1 MSPTKSRQDRLRELL
16 KVFNSND
23 KVLITICADPDSL
36 ASAMA
41 LKRLLWRKVKA
52 VTIAH
57 FNEIK
62 RFDNL
67 TMIRLLKIPLVK
79 PRGLRAPDFTKT
91 VLVDGQPNHSESF
104 AALNYD
110 VVIDHHPV
118 SQQLQASF
126 VDIRPQY
133 GATATIM
140 TEYLR
145 AAKVRPSK
153 SLATALLFAIRVD
166 TGNFELGV
174 TEEDIKAFR
183 YLFPYADMNLLRK
196 IEMADMRT
204 EDLRYFRRALESKEI
219 IKGKIFSH
227 LGQIESP
234 DNLVLVADFFMRL
247 HEIAWVVVS
256 GVYRKTLVVVIRN
269 DGFHKDAGTWA
280 SSAFGRLGSAGGRRS
295 RARAEIPLT
304 DIQKHLGKDDPTD
317 LGRFVIRQFKKGG
330 GRPLRSGNPYAT
342 ESSKS

>member
-1 MSPTKSRQDRLRELL
+1 MSPTRSRQDRLRELL
-16 KVFNSND
+16 KVFNSKD

-52 VTIAH
+52 VTIIH

-67 TMIRLLKIPLVK
+67 AMIRLLKIPLVK
-79 PRGLRAPDFTKT
+79 PQRLLSSDFTKT

-145 AAKVRPSK
+145 AAKLRPSK

-166 TGNFELGV
+166 TNNFESGA

-183 YLFPYADMNLLRK
+183 YLFPHTDMNLLRK
-196 IEMADMRT
+196 IEMADMGT
-204 EDLRYFRRALESKEI
+204 EDLKYFLRALESKEI

-227 LGQIESP
+227 LGQVESP

-269 DGFHKDAGTWA
+269 DGFRKDAGTWA
-280 SSAFGRLGSAGGRRS
+280 NSAFGRLGSAGGRRS

-304 DIQKHLGKDDPTD
+304 DIQKHLGKDDPGD

-330 GRPLRSGNPYAT
+330 GSR
-342 ESSKS
+342 

>member
-1 MSPTKSRQDRLRELL
+1 MSPIRSRQERLRELF
-16 KVFNSND
+16 KVFNSKD

-41 LKRLLWRKVKA
+41 LKRLLWRKVKG
-52 VTIAH
+52 VVITH

-79 PRGLRAPDFTKT
+79 PQSLRISSFTKT

-104 AALNYD
+104 AEFNYD
-110 VVIDHHPV
+110 VIIDHHPL
-118 SQQLQASF
+118 SLKLQASF

-166 TGNFELGV
+166 TGNFESGA
-174 TEEDIKAFR
+174 TEKDIKAFR
-183 YLFPYADMNLLRK
+183 YLFPYANMNLLRK
-196 IEMADMRT
+196 IEMADMTT
-204 EDLRYFRRALESKEI
+204 EDLKYFRRALESKETI
-219 IKGKIFSH
+219 GGKIFSH

-256 GVYRKTLVVVIRN
+256 GVYRQTLVVVIRN
-269 DGFHKDAGTWA
+269 DGFRKDAGA
-280 SSAFGRLGSAGGRRS
+280 LANNAFGRLGNAGGRRS
-295 RARAEIPLT
+295 RARAEIPLANLS
-304 DIQKHLGKDDPTD
+304 KHLEKDDPAS
-317 LGRFVIRQFKKGG
+317 LGRFVIGQFK
-330 GRPLRSGNPYAT
+330 
-342 ESSKS
+342 

>member
-1 MSPTKSRQDRLRELL
+1 MSPTRSRQDRLRELY
-16 KVFNSND
+16 KAFNSKD

-41 LKRLLWRKVKA
+41 LKRLLWRKVKG
-52 VTIAH
+52 VNITH

-67 TMIRLLKIPLVK
+67 AMIRLLKIPLVK
-79 PRGLRAPDFTKT
+79 PQGLRLPDFTKT

-110 VVIDHHPV
+110 VIIDHHPI
-118 SQQLQASF
+118 SQKLQASF

-145 AAKVRPSK
+145 AAKLRPSK
-153 SLATALLFAIRVD
+153 SLATALLFAIRID
-166 TGNFELGV
+166 TGNFESGV
-174 TEEDIKAFR
+174 TEEDVKAFR
-183 YLFPYADMNLLRK
+183 YLFPYTDMNLLRK
-196 IEMADMRT
+196 IEMANMGT
-204 EDLRYFRRALESKEI
+204 EDLKYFRRALESKEV

-234 DNLVLVADFFMRL
+234 DNIVLVADFFMRL
-247 HEIAWVVVS
+247 HEITWVVVS
-256 GVYRKTLVVVIRN
+256 GVYRQTLVVVIRN
-269 DGFHKDAGTWA
+269 DGSRKDAGTLTN
-280 SSAFGRLGSAGGRRS
+280 SAFGRFGSAGGRRS

-304 DIQKHLGKDDPTD
+304 DLQKHLGKDDPAD
-317 LGRFVIRQFKKGG
+317 LGRFVIRQFEKGG
-330 GRPLRSGNPYAT
+330 GRR
-342 ESSKS
+342 

>member
-1 MSPTKSRQDRLRELL
+1 MSPTRSRQERLRELF
-16 KVFNSND
+16 KVFNSKDN
-23 KVLITICADPDSL
+23 VLITICADPDSL

-41 LKRLLWRKVKA
+41 LKRLLWRKVKG
-52 VTIAH
+52 VTISH

-79 PRGLRAPDFTKT
+79 PQGIRPSDFSKT

-104 AALNYD
+104 APLDYD
-110 VVIDHHPV
+110 VIIDHHPL
-118 SQQLQASF
+118 SEKLQASF

-145 AAKVRPSK
+145 AAQIRPSK
-153 SLATALLFAIRVD
+153 SLATALIFAIRVD
-166 TGNFELGV
+166 TGNFEADV
-174 TEEDIKAFR
+174 TGEDVKAFR
-183 YLFPYADMNLLRK
+183 YLFPHADMNLLRK

-204 EDLRYFRRALESKEI
+204 EDLKYFRLALENIEI
-219 IKGKIFSH
+219 IEGKIFSH

-247 HEIAWVVVS
+247 HEIGWVVVS
-256 GVYRKTLVVVIRN
+256 GIYRKTVVVVIRN
-269 DGFHKDAGTWA
+269 DGFRKDAGTLA
-280 SSAFGRLGSAGGRRS
+280 NRAFGRLGSAGGRRS
-295 RARAEIPLT
+295 RAREEIPLS
-304 DIQKHLGKDDPTD
+304 DLQKHSGEDYPTD
-317 LGRFVIRQFKKGG
+317 LGRFVIRRFEKGG
-330 GRPLRSGNPYAT
+330 GSR
-342 ESSKS
+342 

>member
-1 MSPTKSRQDRLRELL
+1 MSPTRSRQDRLRELL
-16 KVFNSND
+16 KVFNSKD

-52 VTIAH
+52 VTISH
-57 FNEIK
+57 FNEIQ

-79 PRGLRAPDFTKT
+79 PQRLRVSDFTKT

-110 VVIDHHPV
+110 VVIDHHPL
-118 SQQLQASF
+118 SQQLPASF

-140 TEYLR
+140 TVYLR
-145 AAKVRPSK
+145 TAKLRPSK

-166 TGNFELGV
+166 TGNFESGV

-183 YLFPYADMNLLRK
+183 YLFPHSNMNLLRK
-196 IEMADMRT
+196 IEMADMGT
-204 EDLRYFRRALESKEI
+204 EDLKYFRRALESKEI

-227 LGQIESP
+227 LGQVESP

-247 HEIAWVVVS
+247 NEIAWVVVS

-269 DGFHKDAGTWA
+269 DGFRKDAGTWA
-280 SSAFGRLGSAGGRRS
+280 NSAFGRLGSAGGRRS

-304 DIQKHLGKDDPTD
+304 DLQKHLGKDDPSD

-330 GRPLRSGNPYAT
+330 GSR
-342 ESSKS
+342 

>member
-1 MSPTKSRQDRLRELL
+1 MSPTRSQQERLREFF
-16 KVFNSND
+16 KVFNSKD

-41 LKRLLWRKVKA
+41 VKRLLWRKVKE
-52 VTIAH
+52 VTISH

-67 TMIRLLKIPLVK
+67 TMIRLLKIPLEK
-79 PRGLRAPDFTKT
+79 LQEIRDSDFSKT
-91 VLVDGQPNHSESF
+91 VLVDSQPNHSEPL

-110 VVIDHHPV
+110 VIIDHHPL
-118 SQQLQASF
+118 SQKVRASF

-145 AAKVRPSK
+145 AAKIGPSK
-153 SLATALLFAIRVD
+153 SLATALIFAIRVD
-166 TGNFELGV
+166 TGNFESGV
-174 TEEDIKAFR
+174 TEMDVKAFR
-183 YLFPYADMNLLRK
+183 YLFPFADMNVLRK
-196 IEMADMRT
+196 IEMADMGT
-204 EDLRYFRRALESKEI
+204 EDLKYFRRALKNKKI
-219 IKGKIFSH
+219 IGGKIFSH
-227 LGQIESP
+227 LGQTESP
-234 DNLVLVADFFMRL
+234 DNLVMVADFFMRL

-269 DGFHKDAGTWA
+269 DGFRKDAGTWA
-280 SSAFGRLGSAGGRRS
+280 DSAFGRLGSAGGRRS

-304 DIQKHLGKDDPTD
+304 DLHEHLGKDDHND

-330 GRPLRSGNPYAT
+330 GSR
-342 ESSKS
+342 